1 RTTASM
7 RYKLCGLLATAVASL
22 CLMAQISL
30 GPASAANP
38 AATGNEDGS
47 MMCGNCKPAPN
58 TVTTTGT
65 ATGGSVTQNPDG
77 SANALMVYNT
87 PNDGDTYSGTSQVI
101 IKDGNGNTI
110 TNVMGSVYNVG
121 DGGQQLTGLSNIYI
135 PVGAN
140 VYINVKE
147 MNASNTKSFSG
158 SYH

>member
-1 RTTASM
+1 
-7 RYKLCGLLATAVASL
+7 
-22 CLMAQISL
+22 
-30 GPASAANP
+30 
-38 AATGNEDGS
+38 
-47 MMCGNCKPAPN
+47 
-58 TVTTTGT
+58 
-65 ATGGSVTQNPDG
+65 
-77 SANALMVYNT
+77 MVYNT

-158 SYH
+158 SYHIQNWQP